1 MRSSVVPER
10 TPPLSREWERTNK
23 TEQAVFAICSLF
35 RLFWTESGA
44 YFFCDSL
51 SISNAANR
59 NGSSPCVSLR
69 MKGMRS

>member
-10 TPPLSREWERTNK
+10 NPLSREWGTNE
-23 TEQAVFAICSLF
+23 TEQAVCAICSLF

-59 NGSSPCVSLR
+59 NGSSPWVSLR